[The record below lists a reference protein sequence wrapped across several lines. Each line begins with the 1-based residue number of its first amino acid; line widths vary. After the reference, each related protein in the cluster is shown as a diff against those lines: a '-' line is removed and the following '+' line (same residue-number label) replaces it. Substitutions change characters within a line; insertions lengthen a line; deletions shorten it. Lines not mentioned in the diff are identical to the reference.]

1 VSPKAPDPQIRS
13 ALIEAAA
20 LLVVEH
26 GPDALTTRRVAAEV
40 GTSTMA
46 VYTYFSGMD
55 ELRLEVQKEGFERF
69 ARFLALVEPDELD
82 PVAEIA
88 ELGAAYFLNAITN
101 PHFYRF
107 IFMEQ
112 PVDPDLEV
120 GLGTFQRL
128 IEGVKRA
135 VAAGCFRGDPE
146 ERATQFWAVA
156 HGVVTLH
163 LSGLLELDAAIACF
177 RELAWGLC
185 VGFGGE
191 PEAIS
196 ASVDKGAARLTSNQA
211 LTGSLRPAVV

>member
-1 VSPKAPDPQIRS
+1 MSPKAPDPHIRS

-20 LLVVEH
+20 RLVVDH
-26 GPDALTTRRVAAEV
+26 GPDALTTRRLAAEV

-55 ELRLEVQKEGFERF
+55 ELRLEVQQEGFERF
-69 ARFLALVEPDELD
+69 ARFLALVEPDEND
-82 PVAEIA
+82 PVAEIS

-101 PHFYRF
+101 PQFYRF
-107 IFMEQ
+107 MFMEK

-128 IEGVKRA
+128 IEGVGRA
-135 VAAGCFRGDPE
+135 ISAGCFRGDPE

-163 LSGLLELDAAIACF
+163 LSGLLELDTAVACF

-185 VGFGGE
+185 VGFGGD
-191 PEAIS
+191 PNAIS
-196 ASVDKGAARLTSNQA
+196 ASVDKGAARLMSNQA
-211 LTGSLRPAVV
+211 LTGSLKPAGV